1 MKLLID
7 RSGRIVVPKRL
18 RERFGFR
25 PDSEIEV
32 VEGPGGLL
40 LRPAQEKPSLPLR
53 KTAAQPH
60 HRLFTAGFPMRNVL
74 APGLRVACMP
84 VPIRL
89 VRRNVWQAAPRLF

>member
-1 MKLLID
+1 MELLID

-40 LRPAQEKPSLPLR
+40 LRPAQEKPSLGSGKWFVGASGGCGTGSELGSR
-53 KTAAQPH
+53 
-60 HRLFTAGFPMRNVL
+60 G
-74 APGLRVACMP
+74 
-84 VPIRL
+84 
-89 VRRNVWQAAPRLF
+89 